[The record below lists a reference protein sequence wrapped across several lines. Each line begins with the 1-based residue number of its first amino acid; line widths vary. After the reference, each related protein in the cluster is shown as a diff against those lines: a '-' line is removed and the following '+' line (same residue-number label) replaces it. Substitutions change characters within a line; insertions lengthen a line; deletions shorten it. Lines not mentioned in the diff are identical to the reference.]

1 MEQYAKRRADL
12 ELIPPVKR
20 DRIDTWY
27 LDSDEEDA
35 SVPAKRVWDIGET
48 IVFGKGGTTSG

>member
-12 ELIPPVKR
+12 ELVAPMKR
-20 DRIDTWY
+20 DRVDTWY

-35 SVPAKRVWDIGET
+35 AIPAKRVWDVGET
-48 IVFGKGGTTSG
+48 IVFGKGGGSSG